1 MSSTRGRSR
10 IILITAI
17 ILVIAAGQA
26 GASVI
31 FSTFG
36 PGLGY
41 DPSVG
46 GTLGGFAWPNSAI
59 ANQFSFAGPQSYL
72 LDSVELPVGWV
83 TGDNQVNVSVM
94 TDAAGLPGAVLE
106 SFSFTGQ
113 MGQFGFVN
121 PLLVGTSVVHPLLTP
136 GTNYWLAAFAPDPTW
151 AAWNKASPSI
161 FGPRALSLGGGP
173 WNLDAYSMESE
184 AFRVNGTVAAVPVP
198 GALLLG
204 VVGLG
209 CIGSLRRRRSA

>member
-10 IILITAI
+10 IVLITAT
-17 ILVIAAGQA
+17 ILFVAAGQA
-26 GASVI
+26 GATVI
-31 FSTFG
+31 FSNFG

-41 DPSVG
+41 DPGLG

-83 TGDNQVNVSVM
+83 TGANQVNVSVM
-94 TDAAGLPGAVLE
+94 TDAAGGPGAVLE
-106 SFSFTGQ
+106 SFSFTNQ

-121 PLLVGTSVVHPLLTP
+121 PLLVGTSVVHPLLMP
-136 GTNYWLAAFAPDPTW
+136 GTNYWLAASAPDPTW
-151 AAWNKASPSI
+151 AAWNKASPMLIGAHAQSI
-161 FGPRALSLGGGP
+161 NGGP
-173 WNLDAYSMESE
+173 WNVVPDSVET
-184 AFRVNGTVAAVPVP
+184 FRINGTVAAVPVP

-209 CIGSLRRRRSA
+209 CIGGLRRRRSA

>member
-1 MSSTRGRSR
+1 MSSTGGRSR

-17 ILVIAAGQA
+17 ILVIATGQA

-31 FSTFG
+31 FSNFG
-36 PGLGY
+36 PGDSY
-41 DPSVG
+41 DTSVG
-46 GTLGGFAWPNSAI
+46 GTLGGFAWPNSAL

-72 LDSVELPVGWV
+72 LDSIELAAGWV
-83 TGDNQVNVSVM
+83 TGPNQLNVSVM
-94 TDAAGLPGAVLE
+94 TDVAGAPGVVLE
-106 SFSFTGQ
+106 SFSFTNQ

-136 GTNYWLAAFAPDPTW
+136 GTNYWLVASAPDPTW

-161 FGPRALSLGGGP
+161 FGPHASSLGGGP
-173 WNLDAYSMESE
+173 WNLDAGFTESE